1 MLRVFIKE
9 IVFMQMEFET
19 DRQRRDLIYD
29 CVKLLAQAKSVPI
42 YAKATGRGVGDNC
55 YHVTMADKT
64 VAAHV
69 LATKY
74 STKFLGQAE
83 FIVKVP
89 YDIFDVESTNYVA
102 VDAQFDEHERVAK
115 IYARVGQLIYNE

>member
-1 MLRVFIKE
+1 
-9 IVFMQMEFET
+9 MQMEFET

-83 FIVKVP
+83 FIVKVLMTYSTSSP
-89 YDIFDVESTNYVA
+89 LITSQSTRSSTNMRESLRYTRES
-102 VDAQFDEHERVAK
+102 D
-115 IYARVGQLIYNE
+115 N

>member
-1 MLRVFIKE
+1 ME
-9 IVFMQMEFET
+9 MEFET

-29 CVKLLAQAKSVPI
+29 CVKLLAQAKSLPI
-42 YAKATGRGVGDNC
+42 YAKATGKGVGDNS
-55 YHVTMADKT
+55 YHVTIGDKT

-83 FIVKVP
+83 FVVKVP
-89 YDIFDVESTNYVA
+89 FDIFDVDSAEYAA
-102 VDAQFDEHERVAK
+102 VDMKFDEHEKVAK
-115 IYARVGQLIYNE
+115 VYARVGQLIYNE